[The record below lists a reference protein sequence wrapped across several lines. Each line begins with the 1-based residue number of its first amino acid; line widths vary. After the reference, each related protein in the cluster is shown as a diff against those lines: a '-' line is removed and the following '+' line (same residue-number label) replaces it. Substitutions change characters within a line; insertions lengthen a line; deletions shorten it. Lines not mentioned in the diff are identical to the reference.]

1 MQVHNGNKVRVHY
14 KGTLT
19 EDGSM
24 FDSSEGREPLEFIV
38 GEGMVID
45 GFDKGVL
52 GMTVGENKRVDIP
65 FLHAYGPY
73 NEMMI
78 FEFSRDQLPED
89 LQPEIGLVLHMMD
102 QEGHSLPV
110 AIIDLTETHV
120 KLDGNHALA
129 GKDLTF
135 EIELVEIVPLE
146 A

>member
-1 MQVHNGNKVRVHY
+1 MQVQHGNKVKVHY
-14 KGTLT
+14 KGTLSA
-19 EDGSM
+19 DGTM
-24 FDSSEGREPLEFIV
+24 FDSSEGREPLEFTV

-52 GMTVGENKRVDIP
+52 GMKVGENKRVDIP

-73 NEMMI
+73 NDMMI
-78 FEFSRDQLPED
+78 FEFDRNQLPED
-89 LQPEIGLVLHMMD
+89 VEPEIGMVLHMMD

-110 AIIDLTETHV
+110 AIIELSEDKV

-135 EIELVEIVPLE
+135 DIELVEIMP